1 MTRTTNA
8 RIAGFTFLFY
18 IAAGISSVVLFGRA
32 TSGEG
37 VAAKLA
43 GIAHHTSDVRITV
56 ILDLLQCFSALVLAV
71 TLYAITREEDP
82 DLAALGMSCR
92 VGEGII
98 AALGIPSTLGLLW
111 LATPSG
117 TSAPDPAAAHALAA
131 FLLKGNVALT
141 ATFFAVGSTLFSYLL
156 LRGRM
161 IPIPLAWL
169 GMIASVLLV
178 VGLPL
183 QLAGILHGPAGS
195 LMWLPMLAFEVPL
208 ALWLLIKG
216 VAMPARRRSAAAG
229 VDVSAGGGARSTQ

>member
-8 RIAGFTFLFY
+8 RIAGSAFLFY
-18 IAAGISSVVLFGRA
+18 IAVGISSAVLFGRA

-43 GIAHHTSDVRITV
+43 GIAQHASNVRITV
-56 ILDLLQCFSALVLAV
+56 VLDLLCCFSALVLAV

-82 DLAALGMSCR
+82 DLAMLALTCR
-92 VGEGII
+92 VGEGVIG
-98 AALGIPSTLGLLW
+98 AVGILSTLGLLW
-111 LATPSG
+111 LATAAG
-117 TSAPDPAAAHALAA
+117 ANAPDTAAAHALGA
-131 FLLKGNVALT
+131 FLLRGNVALT

-169 GMIASVLLV
+169 GVVASVLLV

-183 QLAGILHGPAGS
+183 QLAGFLRGPVTS
-195 LMWLPMLAFEVPL
+195 IMWLPMLAFEVPL

-216 VAMPARRRSAAAG
+216 VAMPARRQSA
-229 VDVSAGGGARSTQ
+229 